1 MPSFFQE
8 LRRRRV
14 FRVAGAYVV
23 GAWVVLQV
31 ADLAMQSLELPGRAL
46 AYVWMAVIIGFPVA
60 LVFGWRYDIT
70 TAGIVRTPPVNSD
83 TGSDVDSDAPGGR
96 SLKKPDYLILG
107 ALTAVILAVIYG
119 VFSGVRDID
128 SGIRSV
134 LDDAQT
140 SSIAVLPL
148 ANLSTDPDQA
158 YFAVGMHDALLTS
171 LAKITA
177 LKVISRTSSE
187 RVDQNLSVPEIGSVL
202 NVANVVEGSVTREG
216 DSVRII
222 VQLIDA
228 STDEHLWAE
237 TYIRK
242 LDSVLALQGEIARTI
257 AQAIQLRLTPAELRE
272 LSEEST
278 VDPATYEAYL
288 KGMFQMHKETPDA
301 YRRGVEILTEAV
313 ENDPTSA
320 LAYAGLA
327 YGYTKLGH
335 SPYPEGAYPR
345 AKAAAD
351 RALEFDPNLAEAHAA
366 VGMYRLYYEWDV
378 AGAEESFIKAIEL
391 NPSLVSA
398 YYHYAWLLELLGRKK
413 EALEAGE
420 RTVELDPLSPFYSA
434 WLASQYISS
443 GMYDQAIT
451 QAEATLNLREDW
463 PIAWMVLGDAY
474 LELGRY
480 DEAIAAHANLV
491 DSPLWSFARGYS
503 YARAGRMDE
512 ARAIV
517 ESIPAEAD
525 NALALVL
532 IYGAMGDT
540 EQTMH
545 WLEAARDSK
554 LPWYPWLFDW
564 FPQLRSM
571 HGDPRLQA
579 MARELNLQ

>member
-1 MPSFFQE
+1 MVSLFQE

-23 GAWVVLQV
+23 GGWVVLQV
-31 ADLAMQSLELPGRAL
+31 ADLAMQSLELPDRAL

-70 TAGIVRTPPVNSD
+70 AAGIVRTPPA
-83 TGSDVDSDAPGGR
+83 DSVAAHDL

-107 ALTAVILAVIYG
+107 ALTAVLLAVVYG
-119 VFSGVRDID
+119 VVSSVRDID
-128 SGIRSV
+128 TGARSV
-134 LDDAQT
+134 LHDAQT
-140 SSIAVLPL
+140 SSVAVLPL
-148 ANLSTDPDQA
+148 VNLSEDPDQA
-158 YFAVGMHDALLTS
+158 YFAAGMHDALLTS

-187 RVDQNLSVPEIGSVL
+187 RVDRNLSVPEIGSVL

-216 DSVRII
+216 DRIRII

-228 STDEHLWAE
+228 ATDEHLWAE
-237 TYIRK
+237 TYVRK
-242 LDSVLALQGEIARTI
+242 LESVLSLQGEIARTI
-257 AQAIQLRLTPAELRE
+257 AQAIQVRLTPAELRE
-272 LSEEST
+272 LSAERT

-288 KGMFQMHKETPDA
+288 KGMFQMHKETPRA
-301 YRRGVEILTEAV
+301 YRRGIEILTEAV

-327 YGYTKLGH
+327 YGYSKLGH

-366 VGMYRLYYEWDV
+366 VGMYRLYYEWDA
-378 AGAEESFIKAIEL
+378 AGAEESLIKAIEL

-398 YYHYAWLLELLGRKK
+398 YYHYAWLLELLGRKD
-413 EALEAGE
+413 EALKAGE
-420 RTVELDPLSPFYSA
+420 RTVELDPLSPFYSG
-434 WLASQYISS
+434 WLAAQYISS

-451 QAEATLNLREDW
+451 QAEATLNLRENW
-463 PIAWMVLGDAY
+463 PVGWMTLGDAY

-480 DEAIAAHANLV
+480 DEAIAAHAHLA
-491 DSPLWSFARGYS
+491 DSPFWSFVRGYS
-503 YARAGRMDE
+503 YASAGRIDD

-525 NALALVL
+525 NALPLVL
-532 IYGAMGDT
+532 VYGAMGDT
-540 EQTMH
+540 EQTLH
-545 WLEAARDSK
+545 WLEVARDSK
-554 LPWYPWLFDW
+554 LPWYPWLLDW
-564 FPQLRSM
+564 FPQLRPI
-571 HGDPRLQA
+571 HGDPRLQEL
-579 MARELNLQ
+579 ARELDLELP